1 MSFSFAARNA
11 EYNLDF
17 DALRGPSIYF
27 LLVGEPT
34 GVVDSATAE
43 RSGFEIEVSF
53 AGTCLA
59 GDGWASAV

>member
-1 MSFSFAARNA
+1 MSFSFAKRNA

-17 DALRGPSIYF
+17 DALRGPSMYF

-43 RSGFEIEVSF
+43 RSGFENEVRLVSL

-59 GDGWASAV
+59 GDG